1 MQVSEAS
8 NWQEHTF
15 ITLIPEA
22 RQRLVEL
29 GAPLLQIEAE
39 SRLALAE
46 RRIKAFEQ
54 KYDTTLSQLRRE
66 GLPEDAS
73 IELHEDFV
81 EWSGWQRTREEASQ
95 IIASLQ
101 PPGEPSFASAIAG

>member
-15 ITLIPEA
+15 TTLIPEA

-46 RRIKAFEQ
+46 QKIKAFEQ
-54 KYDTTLSQLRRE
+54 KYNTTLSKLQRE
-66 GLPEDAS
+66 GLPEGAG

-101 PPGEPSFASAIAG
+101 PLREPSLASTIAG